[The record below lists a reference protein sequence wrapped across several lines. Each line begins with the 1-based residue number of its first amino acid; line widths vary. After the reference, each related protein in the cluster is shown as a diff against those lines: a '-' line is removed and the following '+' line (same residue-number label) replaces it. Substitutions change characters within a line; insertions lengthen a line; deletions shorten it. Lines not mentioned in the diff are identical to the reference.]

1 MTTNHRFPVVEMQL
15 AMRPVDELGTV
26 ITGHVA
32 KGKMSSP
39 PPPPR
44 LEIFFDRL
52 PLNFVPGSFFY
63 LSLCAMRN

>member
-15 AMRPVDELGTV
+15 AMPPVDELGTV

-32 KGKMSSP
+32 KGKNVL

-63 LSLCAMRN
+63 LSLCPMRN

>member
-32 KGKMSSP
+32 KGKMSSQYAQAA
-39 PPPPR
+39 R
-44 LEIFFDRL
+44 
-52 PLNFVPGSFFY
+52 Y
-63 LSLCAMRN
+63 LSFHTGNLHFAASIQGT